1 MGPAGQRRVIFPFHG
16 ASLLLAVLRL
26 LSLSY
31 SYLCAKVGE
40 LGLALSPA

>member
-31 SYLCAKVGE
+31 GYLCAKVGE